1 PNFAGISCGYGN
13 SYNRFCS
20 HASYASTGNNKVDSD
35 RIGKDYLYSCG
46 CESGGHFFIS
56 HVNSTMASNC
66 TFFCYYFLG
75 NVPLSGMY
83 TLLSGPGGTVSF
95 GLNGGSFRKISAD
108 FIEEKSVFY
117 AESAPVRY
125 TFKIPMGGSVSFS
138 VLSADCNLPVY
149 KIIPAASL
157 SADTYNTT
165 TRPTSITGGA
175 LGIADV
181 DANGQLT
188 GSYTKVEDNSTIINE
203 TNNTFYNPATGQT
216 VPIVNWN
223 YDYSDRSYK
232 VTLESGDTATITYGD
247 ENITISQIT
256 TTEGDTIT
264 NNYTIF
270 RYPALRPRLASVRRY
285 APHLYPP
292 RLRLLRLLQVS
303 ADEKRGYSCLR
314 PQLAGEANRHH
325 AVRRH
330 GTARPAGLYHL

>member
-1 PNFAGISCGYGN
+1 MTACPNSADGQHHSDSYFEDRENGYYTSVCVHCGKTFTAHASDLSAAYDDYVTTLPATGYDSSGGLLWSPSFAGISCGYGN

-108 FIEEKSVFY
+108 FIEKKSVFY

-149 KIIPAASL
+149 KIIPAAPFPQTPTTSPSAPPPSL
-157 SADTYNTT
+157 AETT
-165 TRPTSITGGA
+165 
-175 LGIADV
+175 
-181 DANGQLT
+181 
-188 GSYTKVEDNSTIINE
+188 
-203 TNNTFYNPATGQT
+203 
-216 VPIVNWN
+216 
-223 YDYSDRSYK
+223 
-232 VTLESGDTATITYGD
+232 
-247 ENITISQIT
+247 
-256 TTEGDTIT
+256 
-264 NNYTIF
+264 
-270 RYPALRPRLASVRRY
+270 AS
-285 APHLYPP
+285 
-292 RLRLLRLLQVS
+292 
-303 ADEKRGYSCLR
+303 
-314 PQLAGEANRHH
+314 
-325 AVRRH
+325 
-330 GTARPAGLYHL
+330 